1 MIQIFTDTSANLPAA
16 YIQKY
21 SLRVIP
27 LHYSIDGVQAQ
38 QDPTVDFDGKAYYD
52 AMRSGAPVST
62 AMINLAAFLEP
73 LHEALADGNDVIY
86 IGMSGGI
93 SGTAHAAAMAV
104 EELQE
109 EFPYVAMSGGISGTY
124 NAAMLAANELLESFP
139 ERRVAAIDTYAASL
153 GEGLLVLEAAR
164 MLENGA
170 PFSLIVEQ
178 ISRRRHTMC
187 QYFTVDDLA
196 YLERGGRVSKAA
208 AIVGTVLKIK
218 PLLRGDDEGK
228 IVQCGKTRGR
238 KQSLTALADFY
249 EKLVADKTEEIGIA
263 HADDAAGAQ
272 FLLDALRQRGFTG
285 ECLTVC
291 YEPVTGSHVGPGT
304 VALFFQ
310 GIHR

>member
-27 LHYSIDGVQAQ
+27 LHYSINGVQAQ

-109 EFPYVAMSGGISGTY
+109 EFP
-124 NAAMLAANELLESFP
+124 
-139 ERRVAAIDTYAASL
+139 ERKIAAIDTYVASL

-249 EKLVADKTEEIGIA
+249 EKLVADKSEEIGIA

-285 ECLTVC
+285 ERLTVC

>member
-1 MIQIFTDTSANLPAA
+1 MLQLFTDTSANLPVALTKQHRITVVPFS
-16 YIQKY
+16 Y
-21 SLRVIP
+21 
-27 LHYSIDGVQAQ
+27 
-38 QDPTVDFDGKAYYD
+38 TVDGKETDYPDDVDFEGAAFYG
-52 AMRSGAPVST
+52 AMRRGAVVKTSMVNPDLM
-62 AMINLAAFLEP
+62 ANYFER
-73 LHEALADGNDVIY
+73 ALSQGDDVLY
-86 IGMSGGI
+86 VGMSGGI
-93 SGTAHAAAMAV
+93 SGTAHAAALAA
-104 EELQE
+104 EELRE
-109 EFPYVAMSGGISGTY
+109 KYPHAKIMT
-124 NAAMLAANELLESFP
+124 
-139 ERRVAAIDTYAASL
+139 IDTYAASL

-249 EKLVADKTEEIGIA
+249 EKLVADKSEEIGIA

>member
-1 MIQIFTDTSANLPAA
+1 MLQLFTDTSANLPVALTKQHHITVVPFS
-16 YIQKY
+16 YT
-21 SLRVIP
+21 V
-27 LHYSIDGVQAQ
+27 DGKET
-38 QDPTVDFDGKAYYD
+38 DYPDDVDFDGAAFYG
-52 AMRSGAPVST
+52 AMRRGAVVKTSMVNPDLM
-62 AMINLAAFLEP
+62 ANYFER
-73 LHEALADGNDVIY
+73 ALSQGDDVLY
-86 IGMSGGI
+86 VGMSGGI
-93 SGTAHAAAMAV
+93 SGTAHASAMAV
-104 EELQE
+104 QELQE
-109 EFPYVAMSGGISGTY
+109 EFP
-124 NAAMLAANELLESFP
+124 
-139 ERRVAAIDTYAASL
+139 ERKIAAIDTYAASL
-153 GEGLLVLEAAR
+153 GEGLLVIEAAR

-249 EKLVADKTEEIGIA
+249 EKLVADKSEEIGIA

>member
-1 MIQIFTDTSANLPAA
+1 MTKLYTDTSANLPLAL
-16 YIQKY
+16 
-21 SLRVIP
+21 LREYDIAVIP
-27 LHYSIDGVQAQ
+27 FSYTVNGVAEDYSEE
-38 QDPTVDFDGKAYYD
+38 TDFDGKAFYD
-52 AMRSGAPVST
+52 AMRRGAEVKTSMVNPAT
-62 AMINLAAFLEP
+62 AAAFFER
-73 LHEALADGNDVIY
+73 ALAQGDDVLY
-86 IGMSGGI
+86 VGMSGGI

-104 EELQE
+104 QELQE
-109 EFPYVAMSGGISGTY
+109 EFP
-124 NAAMLAANELLESFP
+124 
-139 ERRVAAIDTYAASL
+139 ERKIAAIDTYAASL
-153 GEGLLVLEAAR
+153 GEGLLVIEAAR

-249 EKLVADKTEEIGIA
+249 EKLVADKSEEIGIA

>member
-1 MIQIFTDTSANLPAA
+1 MLQLFTDTSANLPVALTKQHHITVVPFS
-16 YIQKY
+16 YT
-21 SLRVIP
+21 V
-27 LHYSIDGVQAQ
+27 DGKET
-38 QDPTVDFDGKAYYD
+38 DYPDDVDFDGAAFYG
-52 AMRSGAPVST
+52 AMRRGAVVKTSMVNPDLM
-62 AMINLAAFLEP
+62 ANYFER
-73 LHEALADGNDVIY
+73 ALSQGDDVLY
-86 IGMSGGI
+86 VGMSGGI

-104 EELQE
+104 QELQE
-109 EFPYVAMSGGISGTY
+109 EFP
-124 NAAMLAANELLESFP
+124 
-139 ERRVAAIDTYAASL
+139 ERKIAAIDTYAASL

-249 EKLVADKTEEIGIA
+249 EKLVADKSEEIGIA

>member
-1 MIQIFTDTSANLPAA
+1 MDVREIANYLLNHCFLPA
-16 YIQKY
+16 
-21 SLRVIP
+21 
-27 LHYSIDGVQAQ
+27 QA
-38 QDPTVDFDGKAYYD
+38 
-52 AMRSGAPVST
+52 
-62 AMINLAAFLEP
+62 
-73 LHEALADGNDVIY
+73 
-86 IGMSGGI
+86 
-93 SGTAHAAAMAV
+93 
-104 EELQE
+104 EELRE
-109 EFPYVAMSGGISGTY
+109 KYPHAKIMT
-124 NAAMLAANELLESFP
+124 
-139 ERRVAAIDTYAASL
+139 IDTYAASL

-249 EKLVADKTEEIGIA
+249 EKLVADKSEEIGIA

>member
-1 MIQIFTDTSANLPAA
+1 
-16 YIQKY
+16 
-21 SLRVIP
+21 
-27 LHYSIDGVQAQ
+27 
-38 QDPTVDFDGKAYYD
+38 
-52 AMRSGAPVST
+52 
-62 AMINLAAFLEP
+62 
-73 LHEALADGNDVIY
+73 
-86 IGMSGGI
+86 MSGGI

-109 EFPYVAMSGGISGTY
+109 EFP
-124 NAAMLAANELLESFP
+124 
-139 ERRVAAIDTYAASL
+139 ERKIAAIDTYAASL

-249 EKLVADKTEEIGIA
+249 EKLVADKSEEIGIA

-310 GIHR
+310 GFHR

>member
-1 MIQIFTDTSANLPAA
+1 MNENNCSTGYHL
-16 YIQKY
+16 
-21 SLRVIP
+21 
-27 LHYSIDGVQAQ
+27 LHQ
-38 QDPTVDFDGKAYYD
+38 AYYD
-52 AMRSGAPVST
+52 AMRSGTPVST
-62 AMINLAAFLEP
+62 AMINLGAFLEP
-73 LHEALADGNDVIY
+73 LHAALAAGDDVIY

-104 EELQE
+104 QELQE
-109 EFPYVAMSGGISGTY
+109 EFP
-124 NAAMLAANELLESFP
+124 
-139 ERRVAAIDTYAASL
+139 ERKIAAIDTYAASL
-153 GEGLLVLEAAR
+153 GEGLLVIEAAR

-249 EKLVADKTEEIGIA
+249 EKLVADKSEEIGIA

>member
-1 MIQIFTDTSANLPAA
+1 MLQLFTDTSANLPVALTKQHHITVVPFS
-16 YIQKY
+16 YT
-21 SLRVIP
+21 V
-27 LHYSIDGVQAQ
+27 DGKET
-38 QDPTVDFDGKAYYD
+38 DYPDDVDFDGAAFYG
-52 AMRSGAPVST
+52 AMRRGAVVKTSMVNPDLM
-62 AMINLAAFLEP
+62 ANYFER
-73 LHEALADGNDVIY
+73 ALSQGDDVLY
-86 IGMSGGI
+86 VGMSGGI

-104 EELQE
+104 QELQE
-109 EFPYVAMSGGISGTY
+109 EFP
-124 NAAMLAANELLESFP
+124 
-139 ERRVAAIDTYAASL
+139 ERKIATIDTYAASL

-249 EKLVADKTEEIGIA
+249 EKLVADKSEEIGIA

>member
-1 MIQIFTDTSANLPAA
+1 MLQLFTDTSANLPVALTKQHHITVVPFS
-16 YIQKY
+16 YT
-21 SLRVIP
+21 V
-27 LHYSIDGVQAQ
+27 DGKET
-38 QDPTVDFDGKAYYD
+38 DYPDDVDFDGAAFYG
-52 AMRSGAPVST
+52 AMRRGAVVKTSMVNPDLM
-62 AMINLAAFLEP
+62 ANYFER
-73 LHEALADGNDVIY
+73 ALSQGDDVLY
-86 IGMSGGI
+86 VGMSGGI
-93 SGTAHAAAMAV
+93 SGTAHAASLAV
-104 EELQE
+104 EELKE
-109 EFPYVAMSGGISGTY
+109 EFP
-124 NAAMLAANELLESFP
+124 
-139 ERRVAAIDTYAASL
+139 ERKIASIDTYAASL
-153 GEGLLVLEAAR
+153 GEGLLVVEAAR

-170 PFSLIVEQ
+170 SFDEIVEK
-178 ISRRRHTMC
+178 ISQRRHVMC

-249 EKLVADKTEEIGIA
+249 EKLVADKSEEIGIA

>member
-1 MIQIFTDTSANLPAA
+1 MTKLYTDTSANLPLAL
-16 YIQKY
+16 
-21 SLRVIP
+21 LREYDIAVIP
-27 LHYSIDGVQAQ
+27 FSYTVNGVAE
-38 QDPTVDFDGKAYYD
+38 DYNEETDFDGKAFYD
-52 AMRSGAPVST
+52 AMRRGAEVKTSMVNPAT
-62 AMINLAAFLEP
+62 AAAFFER
-73 LHEALADGNDVIY
+73 ALAQGDDVLY
-86 IGMSGGI
+86 VGMSGGI

-104 EELQE
+104 QELQE
-109 EFPYVAMSGGISGTY
+109 EFP
-124 NAAMLAANELLESFP
+124 
-139 ERRVAAIDTYAASL
+139 ERKIAAIDTYAASL
-153 GEGLLVLEAAR
+153 GEGLLVIEAAR

-228 IVQCGKTRGR
+228 IVLCGKTRGR

-249 EKLVADKTEEIGIA
+249 EKLVADKSEEIGIA